1 MKKNEKKSK
10 SMHTDENKAIRYLMK
25 EMDPSEEMEFEKLM
39 REDEDLLIEVESLR
53 ATKRRLSGL
62 PLKTPPENLTQKI
75 TNDAK
80 QLRSDSL
87 KNSKNITFF
96 LKRGIAAAILL
107 AAFTGGG
114 YYFYNGEA
122 NTAPA
127 SASDS
132 QTIEPWVD
140 RNEILRFSGD
150 QPVSQSASLKSDMD
164 KSYDKLELVNDLNGS
179 SNAGSGILLTG
190 SSN

>member
-1 MKKNEKKSK
+1 
-10 SMHTDENKAIRYLMK
+10 MHTDENKAIRYLMK

-62 PLKTPPENLTQKI
+62 PLKPPPQQLTQKI
-75 TNDAK
+75 TDDAK
-80 QLRSDSL
+80 QLQSDSP
-87 KNSKNITFF
+87 KKSKNITFF

-114 YYFYNGEA
+114 YYFYTGEA
-122 NTAPA
+122 DIVPA
-127 SASDS
+127 TASDS

>member
-10 SMHTDENKAIRYLMK
+10 NMHTDENKAIRYLMK

-62 PLKTPPENLTQKI
+62 PHKTPPEQLTQKI

-80 QLRSDSL
+80 QLQSDTL
-87 KNSKNITFF
+87 RKSKNITFF
-96 LKRGIAAAILL
+96 IKRGIAAAILL
-107 AAFTGGG
+107 AAFIGGG
-114 YYFYNGEA
+114 YYFYTDGSEI
-122 NTAPA
+122 TP
-127 SASDS
+127 SVSSDS
-132 QTIEPWVD
+132 KTIEPWVD

-150 QPVSQSASLKSDMD
+150 QPVNQSAALKSDLD
-164 KSYDKLELVNDLNGS
+164 KSYEKLELVNDPNANS
-179 SNAGSGILLTG
+179 SAGNGILLTG

>member
-1 MKKNEKKSK
+1 
-10 SMHTDENKAIRYLMK
+10 MHTDENKAIRYLMK

-62 PLKTPPENLTQKI
+62 PLKTPPQQLTQKI
-75 TNDAK
+75 TDDAK
-80 QLRSDSL
+80 QLQSDSL
-87 KNSKNITFF
+87 KISKNITFF

-114 YYFYNGEA
+114 YYFYTGEA
-122 NTAPA
+122 DPVPSTA
-127 SASDS
+127 SGS

-164 KSYDKLELVNDLNGS
+164 KSYDKLELVNDLNGN

>member
-1 MKKNEKKSK
+1 
-10 SMHTDENKAIRYLMK
+10 MHTDENKAIRYLMK

-62 PLKTPPENLTQKI
+62 PLKTPPQKLTQKI
-75 TNDAK
+75 TDDAK
-80 QLRSDSL
+80 QLQSDSL
-87 KNSKNITFF
+87 KKSKNITFF

-114 YYFYNGEA
+114 YYFYTGEA
-122 NTAPA
+122 VTFPA
-127 SASDS
+127 TASDS

>member
-1 MKKNEKKSK
+1 M
-10 SMHTDENKAIRYLMK
+10 
-25 EMDPSEEMEFEKLM
+25 
-39 REDEDLLIEVESLR
+39 
-53 ATKRRLSGL
+53 LS
-62 PLKTPPENLTQKI
+62 
-75 TNDAK
+75 
-80 QLRSDSL
+80 
-87 KNSKNITFF
+87 
-96 LKRGIAAAILL
+96 
-107 AAFTGGG
+107 AFTGGG

-122 NTAPA
+122 DTAPA
-127 SASDS
+127 SVSDS

-179 SNAGSGILLTG
+179 SNSGSGILLTG

>member
-1 MKKNEKKSK
+1 MN
-10 SMHTDENKAIRYLMK
+10 TDENKAIRYLMK

-62 PLKTPPENLTQKI
+62 SLKLPPPQLTQKI
-75 TNDAK
+75 TDDAK
-80 QLRSDSL
+80 QLQSDSL
-87 KNSKNITFF
+87 KKTKNITFF
-96 LKRGIAAAILL
+96 LKRGIAATILL

-114 YYFYNGEA
+114 YYFYNGGA
-122 NTAPA
+122 DTAPTTT
-127 SASDS
+127 SDS
-132 QTIEPWVD
+132 QAIEPWVD

-150 QPVSQSASLKSDMD
+150 QPMSQSASLKSDMV
-164 KSYDKLELVNDLNGS
+164 KSLEKLELVNDLSGS

>member
-62 PLKTPPENLTQKI
+62 PLKTPPQKLTQKI
-75 TNDAK
+75 TDDAK
-80 QLRSDSL
+80 QLQSDSL
-87 KNSKNITFF
+87 KKSKNITFF

-114 YYFYNGEA
+114 YYFYTGEA
-122 NTAPA
+122 DTVPA
-127 SASDS
+127 TASDS

>member
-1 MKKNEKKSK
+1 
-10 SMHTDENKAIRYLMK
+10 MHTDEHKAIRYLMK

-62 PLKTPPENLTQKI
+62 PIKTPPEQLTQKI
-75 TNDAK
+75 TDDAK
-80 QLRSDSL
+80 QLQSNSL
-87 KNSKNITFF
+87 RKSRNVSFF

-107 AAFTGGG
+107 ASFIGGG
-114 YYFYNGEA
+114 YYYYTRDFSETPAA
-122 NTAPA
+122 NTQAN
-127 SASDS
+127 

-140 RNEILRFSGD
+140 RNEILRFPTD
-150 QPVSQSASLKSDMD
+150 KPVNESAALKGDMD
-164 KSYDKLELVNDLNGS
+164 KSYEKLELVNDPSVN
-179 SNAGSGILLTG
+179 SNAGTGILLTG

>member
-10 SMHTDENKAIRYLMK
+10 NMHTDENKAIRYLMK

-53 ATKRRLSGL
+53 ATRRRLSGL
-62 PLKTPPENLTQKI
+62 PKKTPPEQLTQKI

-80 QLRSDSL
+80 QLQSDSL
-87 KNSKNITFF
+87 KKSKNITFF

-114 YYFYNGEA
+114 YYFYTGEA
-122 NTAPA
+122 VTVPA
-127 SASDS
+127 TASDS